1 MKLISL
7 IFLLMI
13 STSTFA
19 REMGEDAS
27 NVDCTNSI
35 QKSRPHMELV
45 KIDIKDDEIPEVKD
59 TEKKT
64 ISK

>member
-7 IFLLMI
+7 SIILLF
-13 STSTFA
+13 STTIYA
-19 REMGEDAS
+19 RELGEDAS

-45 KIDIKDDEIPEVKD
+45 KIKIDDDEIPEVKD